1 MNSRPRRATDLPPNA
16 SQLLVR
22 AGDRRAPGHGYA
34 LGTVEQATNQK
45 IGIALALTAA
55 FLWGVSGAVA
65 ADAFADVSPARV
77 AQARAMLA
85 AAILVPY
92 AWWRGLLS
100 ARGMARWFI
109 PLGINLAVVNV
120 TFYWAIDRLGVGPG
134 ATIQFLGPI
143 LVLGWMALVQRRT
156 VGPIAWGAAVLAV
169 VGVGLVSQAWD
180 LGSLDWVGIAAG
192 LASAVTFA
200 SYLLLGEHLGRQ
212 LPAATV
218 MAWAFVVTSV
228 FWMVVQPLWDFPL
241 NQPSGVWL
249 KLIWVGIAGTAIPF
263 LVEFAALRRAASG
276 IVGVVATAEP
286 VIGAAAAWV
295 LLDQR
300 LGAVQILGGLMVV
313 VAVASI
319 QRWGLPEHEVPYDVV
334 R

>member
-1 MNSRPRRATDLPPNA
+1 MEEVA
-16 SQLLVR
+16 
-22 AGDRRAPGHGYA
+22 
-34 LGTVEQATNQK
+34 NQRL
-45 IGIALALTAA
+45 GIALALTAA

-77 AQARAMLA
+77 AQARAMMTAL
-85 AAILVPY
+85 ILVPY
-92 AWWRGLLS
+92 AWWRGMLS
-100 ARGMARWFI
+100 PRGMFRWFI

-143 LVLGWMALVQRRT
+143 LVLGWMVVVQGRT
-156 VGPIAWGAAVLAV
+156 VAPAAWLAAVLAV
-169 VGVGLVSQAWD
+169 TGVALASRAWD
-180 LGSLDWVGIAAG
+180 IGTVDWVGIAAG

-200 SYLLLGEHLGRQ
+200 SYLLLGEHLGRR
-212 LPAATV
+212 LPAVTV
-218 MAWAFVVTSV
+218 LAWAFVVASLLWAV
-228 FWMVVQPLWDFPL
+228 AQPLWSFPVDL
-241 NQPSGVWL
+241 PGEVWA
-249 KLIWVGIAGTAIPF
+249 KLIWVGVTGTAIPF
-263 LVEFAALRRAASG
+263 LVEFAALQRVASG

-300 LGAVQILGGLMVV
+300 LSSAQILGGLMVV

-319 QRWGLPEHEVPYDVV
+319 QRWGLPEREVPYEVA